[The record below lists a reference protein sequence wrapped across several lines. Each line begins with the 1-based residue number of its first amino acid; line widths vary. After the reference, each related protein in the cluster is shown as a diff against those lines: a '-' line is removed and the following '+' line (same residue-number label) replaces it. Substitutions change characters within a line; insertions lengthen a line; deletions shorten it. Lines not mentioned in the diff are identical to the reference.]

1 MNPLKIIDGVLTAVG
16 TPFYYGGKVAA
27 VTAKV
32 TGKAV
37 SPTNIKRHGGNV
49 TLALVCTGG
58 AGLMVNAKLQAAAN
72 PFHASDSE
80 MIKLLLPEVSS
91 ASYMTNQQ
99 VAIGTTPQSY
109 FNKVSLVDEQY
120 PQPLPYYTADDVPP
134 SANAIAGE
142 SVSELVMRTGPVLTD
157 ENCMQLRGGKVFCTN
172 DVWLGS
178 MRDPIPILERQ
189 SEYVDYLLELEKKKN
204 LPKGMLV
211 VMTLIESQL
220 GENMGKNG
228 CSITGKHCGYHQA
241 SPEFA
246 KQAGYT
252 PADRYD
258 KKKSAEI
265 AVNMAYVYL
274 KEDKTYYEGMGL
286 NTVDSYLRHQQGT
299 AGWNTIE
306 KTVTQGESALT
317 VKERSLVR
325 LQTAYNLPL
334 PWAVGYV
341 DTFKRKNGKTGK
353 RLKAGV
359 TTQEA
364 AELFHYGWQN
374 EIMRLSRIVEAHK
387 KDKLISLYGESN
399 WQIAKADIG

>member
-1 MNPLKIIDGVLTAVG
+1 MNLLKIIDSALTAVG
-16 TPFYYGGKVAA
+16 TPFYYGGKAA
-27 VTAKV
+27 AITAKV

-49 TLALVCTGG
+49 TLALACTSG
-58 AGLMVNAKLQAAAN
+58 AGLFVNAKLQAADN
-72 PFHASDSE
+72 PFIVHDNE
-80 MIKLLLPEVSS
+80 VVKLLMPELPEKTFS
-91 ASYMTNQQ
+91 TNKQ
-99 VAIGTTPQSY
+99 VKIGSTPQSY
-109 FNKVSLVDEQY
+109 FNTVSHETHDQE
-120 PQPLPYYTADDVPP
+120 PLPYYTAEDVPP
-134 SANAIAGE
+134 SVNAVAGE
-142 SVSELVMRTGPVLTD
+142 SVSDLVMRSGPVLTD
-157 ENCMQLRGGKVFCTN
+157 DNCMQLRDGKVFCTS
-172 DVWLGS
+172 DVWLTS
-178 MRDPIPILERQ
+178 MRDPLPILERQ

-246 KQAGYT
+246 KQAGYK
-252 PADRYD
+252 PADRFD

-265 AVNMAYVYL
+265 AVKMAYVYL

-286 NTVDSYLRHQQGT
+286 TTTDSYLRHQQGT

-317 VKERSLVR
+317 DKERKLVR

-334 PWAVGYV
+334 PWANGYV

-353 RLKAGV
+353 RLKSGV
-359 TTQEA
+359 TAQEA

-387 KDKLISLYGESN
+387 KEKLINLYGEAN